1 MNNESDMTHVG
12 DTFSLTILIGYFLAG
27 LPTVALLLTVIWTAL
42 RIYETRT
49 VQRWLGKK
57 NGTSVD

>member
-49 VQRWLGKK
+49 VQKWLGKK
-57 NGTSVD
+57 ND